1 MEILFKDLRY
11 GIRSLLNRPSHSAIA
26 VLTLA
31 LGIGANTAIFSVFYS
46 VLLRPLPYKD
56 PGRLMMLW
64 TDDVKRNLH
73 EEGTSPLTVADWR
86 GQSQAFTEMAVF
98 SRDNPVT
105 LAGEEEL
112 ERVNAEFVSAN
123 LFPMLGVRPVRGRAF
138 TPEDEQRKEHV
149 AVLSYAFWQ
158 RRFGGS
164 DAVIGKTLQ
173 LDADMTAWKNDS
185 RTVRVIG
192 VMPAGFYFP
201 TKEIELWEPVT
212 TYWRW
217 DQENTDRSDTSWRV
231 IGRLKPGAT
240 VRQAQA
246 EMTAIGQR
254 VAQAYPITDPSFAGF
269 GVRVIPLLD
278 QITGKK
284 LQLALWVL
292 FGAVVFVLLIACVNV
307 ANLLLARGEARRREL
322 TIRTALGARR
332 VRLLR
337 QLLTESL
344 ILAVFAGMAGLG
356 LAVVGVRTLSS
367 LAPPGIPRLDEIRI
381 DTGVLLFTVV
391 LSFLAGIVF
400 ALAPAW
406 KMSLQ
411 HPNDALK
418 EGSRNSSGGL
428 RLRQTR
434 GLLVVMECALSVVLL
449 TGAGLLIR
457 SFQRLQSVNPGFNP
471 EGVLLVR
478 VSLPKVT
485 GNVGAQSVFT
495 QREAVFDQITERIAG
510 VPGVQRVGAISS
522 LLMRGNAN
530 ESITIEGQTPGSKD
544 KETDQ
549 LGSASV
555 SPGFFQTLS
564 TPLRRGRF
572 FTRDDAR
579 RKIVLMFN
587 SPAAARL
594 SAEQP
599 HQPAA
604 TAAIINDTFARRFF
618 PGADPIGKRFYE
630 GQLTG
635 NYSWY
640 EIVGVVGDMHRQGLE
655 QQPVPEYFVP
665 HIGGVSG
672 NADLAVRTEKDPLSL
687 IASVRQAILSVDRN
701 ALILNATTAEH
712 QMGELSAQRR
722 FQTWLLMLF
731 AVLGLA
737 LSAIGAYGVM
747 HHAVAQRT
755 HEIGVRIALGAQ
767 SSNVLWLVI
776 SQGLKL
782 VAIGV
787 AIGLLLSFWL
797 TDVVSHLLFGV
808 SAHDPLTFVGVALT
822 LLGVSFLACYMP
834 ARRATK
840 VDPLVAL
847 RYE

>member
-1 MEILFKDLRY
+1 M
-11 GIRSLLNRPSHSAIA
+11 
-26 VLTLA
+26 
-31 LGIGANTAIFSVFYS
+31 
-46 VLLRPLPYKD
+46 
-56 PGRLMMLW
+56 
-64 TDDVKRNLH
+64 
-73 EEGTSPLTVADWR
+73 
-86 GQSQAFTEMAVF
+86 
-98 SRDNPVT
+98 
-105 LAGEEEL
+105 
-112 ERVNAEFVSAN
+112 
-123 LFPMLGVRPVRGRAF
+123 
-138 TPEDEQRKEHV
+138 
-149 AVLSYAFWQ
+149 
-158 RRFGGS
+158 
-164 DAVIGKTLQ
+164 
-173 LDADMTAWKNDS
+173 
-185 RTVRVIG
+185 
-192 VMPAGFYFP
+192 
-201 TKEIELWEPVT
+201 
-212 TYWRW
+212 
-217 DQENTDRSDTSWRV
+217 
-231 IGRLKPGAT
+231 
-240 VRQAQA
+240 
-246 EMTAIGQR
+246 
-254 VAQAYPITDPSFAGF
+254 
-269 GVRVIPLLD
+269 
-278 QITGKK
+278 
-284 LQLALWVL
+284 
-292 FGAVVFVLLIACVNV
+292 
-307 ANLLLARGEARRREL
+307 
-322 TIRTALGARR
+322 
-332 VRLLR
+332 
-337 QLLTESL
+337 
-344 ILAVFAGMAGLG
+344 
-356 LAVVGVRTLSS
+356 
-367 LAPPGIPRLDEIRI
+367 
-381 DTGVLLFTVV
+381 
-391 LSFLAGIVF
+391 
-400 ALAPAW
+400 
-406 KMSLQ
+406 
-411 HPNDALK
+411 
-418 EGSRNSSGGL
+418 
-428 RLRQTR
+428 
-434 GLLVVMECALSVVLL
+434 
-449 TGAGLLIR
+449 IR

-485 GNVGAQSVFT
+485 GDVGAQSVFT
-495 QREAVFDQITERIAG
+495 QREAAFDQITERIAG

-522 LLMRGNAN
+522 LLMRVNAN

-599 HQPAA
+599 YQPAA
-604 TAAIINDTFARRFF
+604 TAAIINDTFAHRFF

-672 NADLAVRTEKDPLSL
+672 NADLAVRTENDPLSL

-722 FQTWLLMLF
+722 FQTWLLVLF
-731 AVLGLA
+731 AVLG
-737 LSAIGAYGVM
+737 
-747 HHAVAQRT
+747 T

-797 TDVVSHLLFGV
+797 TDVISHLLFGV
-808 SAHDPLTFVGVALT
+808 SAHDPITFVGVTLM
-822 LLGVSFLACYMP
+822 LLGVSFLACFIP
-834 ARRATK
+834 ARRAAR